1 MVAREEVYDMEFVK
15 SILAFLDTQGPAP
28 VTLGIYHILWLVAI
42 AGLTVLAAVCGRHHS
57 AKTVTRVVFATA
69 VLVAILEIYKQIN
82 YTFGDGSGEPSY
94 AWYAFPWQFCSTPMY
109 IGLLVGVFRK
119 GRIHN
124 ALCAYLATYAVFAG
138 AAVMIYP
145 GDVYIEVVGINIQTM
160 ICHGSMVVIG
170 AYLLG
175 SGHVQLSL
183 KSVLKAMPVFAICVT
198 LAAIMNEIAHAA
210 GLLENH
216 NFNMFY
222 ISPYLECNLPVYS
235 LIHNAVPFPVNLIIY
250 VLGFTA
256 AACVIVLIAM
266 GIRALHHRVF
276 CRKQAAMAV

>member
-1 MVAREEVYDMEFVK
+1 MEFFQN
-15 SILAFLDTQGPAP
+15 ILRILNYSAQEPTTFG
-28 VTLGIYHILWLVAI
+28 VYHIIWLVAI
-42 AGLTVLAAVCGRHHS
+42 AVLTAVAAICGKRHS
-57 AKTVTRVVFATA
+57 AKTVTWVVFGTA

-94 AWYAFPWQFCSTPMY
+94 AWYAFPWQFCSTPLY
-109 IGLLVGVFRK
+109 IGLLVGIFRK

-145 GDVYIEVVGINIQTM
+145 GDVYVEVVGINIQTM

-183 KSVLKAMPVFAICVT
+183 KSVLKAMPVFAICVS
-198 LAAIMNEIAHAA
+198 LAAIMNEVAHAT

-222 ISPYLECNLPVYS
+222 ISPYLECTLPVYS
-235 LIHNAVPFPVNLIIY
+235 LVHNAVAFPVNLIIY
-250 VLGFTA
+250 VLGFSA
-256 AACVIVLIAM
+256 AACVILLNAKGIA
-266 GIRALHHRVF
+266 ALGRKC
-276 CRKQAAMAV
+276 CRKEAAMAV